1 MLKLLIKHFHFVLY
15 DLIFCFV
22 LLKCATLNESGE
34 YNVAQKRDSVAKN
47 VNYTQNYSKLM
58 SEARKS
64 GENSD
69 SSDDDLHNF
78 VVILKEESFSM
89 TEANLCVRILDRVI
103 FSDVNGEQH
112 VVQQSI
118 DQQIDSKFAE
128 MKSELTTLSNAI
140 RFCVMEANSRGMQKL
155 LFVSLLGLLGVIL

>member
-1 MLKLLIKHFHFVLY
+1 MIVKQFHFVLY
-15 DLIFCFV
+15 DLVFCST
-22 LLKCATLNESGE
+22 LLKCATLNESDE
-34 YNVAQKRDSVAKN
+34 YNVVQKRDSIAKD

-69 SSDDDLHNF
+69 SSDDDPHNF
-78 VVILKEESFSM
+78 VVVLKEESFSM
-89 TEANLCVRILDRVI
+89 TEVNLCVRILDRVL

-128 MKSELTTLSNAI
+128 MKSELTTLSSTI
-140 RFCVMEANSRGMQKL
+140 RFCVMEANRGMQKL
-155 LFVSLLGLLGVIL
+155 ILYPYWDYWE